1 MRLLKKHKNILIESV
16 LWAVSAAAL
25 CYLVF
30 SFGEIMA
37 GWI

>member
-1 MRLLKKHKNILIESV
+1 MRLLKKHKNILIESAA
-16 LWAVSAAAL
+16 WAIAAPIV

-30 SFGEIMA
+30 NFDEIMA